1 MQQPR
6 FFSVLVYESAIEP
19 TSAWVKSPR
28 KKLVLMEWVSYKM
41 TASIVRSLK
50 RMEIRP
56 S

>member
-1 MQQPR
+1 
-6 FFSVLVYESAIEP
+6 
-19 TSAWVKSPR
+19 
-28 KKLVLMEWVSYKM
+28 MEWVSYKM